1 MHAKLHEPKQLDNQ
15 IPGGRV
21 QIPGRGQFMLRVE
34 QRIIKKTNPGKA
46 QVFLRSHLK
55 MYMTVFLLLL
65 CKQSKADS

>member
-15 IPGGRV
+15 IPGV